1 MEKIEENTIDLS
13 NCEINNKQID
23 NSSDREDN
31 GGIANVAEVVND
43 EDITETN
50 TNENTIVEENVIDV
64 SNIEMEE
71 IPLKKDNI
79 LYNLDQEQKIELL
92 KDLLEEIS
100 EDLILNVIKRL
111 KIEKQNILRKI
122 KVEKDSLLK
131 RIKRIILCEKIEKN

>member
-13 NCEINNKQID
+13 NGEINNKVIN
-23 NSSDREDN
+23 NSSDCEDD

-43 EDITETN
+43 EDVTETN
-50 TNENTIVEENVIDV
+50 TNENTIVEENFVDV

-79 LYNLDQEQKIELL
+79 LDNLDEQQKIELL

-122 KVEKDSLLK
+122 KIEKDSLLK
-131 RIKRIILCEKIEKN
+131 RIKKRILCKK